1 MRRTARSLL
10 SGLIAASLVAASAPA
25 WSQELSREDI
35 VRQLGRFET
44 APALDLPALKQ
55 QTQERSRSRGRN
67 EPPPQKRPPIAPEL
81 VNLPAFNVD
90 IQFDVDT
97 PIVRPESYQTV
108 ARIADAMVYSDLL
121 PYTFLIVGHVEA
133 NGKRESN
140 VILSQRRAD
149 AIRDI
154 LANTFKISVKRLQ
167 SIGLGE
173 EQLLDPSKPTAAVN
187 QQIQIIPIAKTVE
200 EAAAPPSP
208 PAPTTP
214 GKQGP
219 RKHRN

>member
-1 MRRTARSLL
+1 MRPTTTTLL
-10 SGLIAASLVAASAPA
+10 SGLITALLVSANAPGRA
-25 WSQELSREDI
+25 QEITREDI

-44 APALDLPALKQ
+44 APTLDLAALKQ
-55 QTQERSRSRGRN
+55 QTQERSKMRGRN
-67 EPPPQKRPPIAPEL
+67 EPPPQKRPPIVPEL
-81 VNLPAFNVD
+81 MNLPAFNVD
-90 IQFDVDT
+90 LQFDPDT
-97 PIVRPESYQTV
+97 PIVRPESYQAV
-108 ARIADAMVYSDLL
+108 GRIADAMVYSDLL

-187 QQIQIIPIAKTVE
+187 QQIQIITIGKVAE
-200 EAAAPPSP
+200 ETAAPPAASAP
-208 PAPTTP
+208 PA
-214 GKQGP
+214 KQPP
-219 RKHRN
+219 RKRRN